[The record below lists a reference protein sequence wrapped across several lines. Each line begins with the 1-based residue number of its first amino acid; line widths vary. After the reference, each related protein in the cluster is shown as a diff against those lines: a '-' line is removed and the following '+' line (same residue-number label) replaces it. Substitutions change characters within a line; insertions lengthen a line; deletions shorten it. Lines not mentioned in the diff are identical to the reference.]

1 MSERDGVT
9 PPDRTDVRRH
19 EFRLSMLVASMAV
32 VGTLIGSVCGG
43 VFTLLNTSNQ
53 VEATVS
59 QSSNE
64 FLRTQRQQIYSELL
78 TAANEVRITSGSV
91 SVAFDHFD
99 GTDLMTMIAE
109 VLRPLPQQN
118 IVLGSKFTAVELIG
132 SEPVVESARRM
143 VVEYLAGSETVGWL
157 STDFATDD
165 AVSADTLSTRQQQ
178 FADHF
183 QAGMS
188 AQDDFLAAV
197 RDELGIPEEGD
208 LP

>member
-1 MSERDGVT
+1 MSERDGVK
-9 PPDRTDVRRH
+9 PPDRTDLRRH

-53 VEATVS
+53 VEATVN

-78 TAANEVRITSGSV
+78 TAANEVSITSGSV
-91 SVAFDHFD
+91 SVVFDHFD
-99 GTDLMTMIAE
+99 GPDLLTVLAE

-118 IVLGSKFTAVELIG
+118 VVLGSKFTAVELIG

-165 AVSADTLSTRQQQ
+165 AVSADALSTRQQQ

-188 AQDDFLAAV
+188 AKEDFLAAV
-197 RDELGIPEEGD
+197 RDELGIPEHGD

>member
-1 MSERDGVT
+1 MNEREGVKPVDRMDG
-9 PPDRTDVRRH
+9 RRN

-53 VEATVS
+53 VEATVN

-99 GTDLMTMIAE
+99 GADLMTMIAE

-143 VVEYLAGSETVGWL
+143 VVEYFAGSETIGWL

-165 AVSADTLSTRQQQ
+165 VVSADTLSTRQQQ

-188 AQDDFLAAV
+188 AQEDFLAAV
-197 RDELGIPEEGD
+197 RDELGIPEHGH

>member
-1 MSERDGVT
+1 MSERDGVK

-53 VEATVS
+53 VEATVN

-78 TAANEVRITSGSV
+78 TAANEVRVTSGAV
-91 SVAFDHFD
+91 SVGFDHFD
-99 GTDLMTMIAE
+99 GTDLLTMIAD

-118 IVLGSKFTAVELIG
+118 IVLVSKFTAVELIG

-143 VVEYLAGSETVGWL
+143 VVEYLAGSETIGWL

-188 AQDDFLAAV
+188 AQDDFLSAV
-197 RDELGIPEEGD
+197 RDELDIPEQGD
-208 LP
+208 LQ

>member
-1 MSERDGVT
+1 MSERDGVK

-32 VGTLIGSVCGG
+32 AGTMIGSVCGG

-53 VEATVS
+53 VEATVN

-64 FLRTQRQQIYSELL
+64 FRRTQRQQIYSELL
-78 TAANEVRITSGSV
+78 TAANEVSITSGSV

-99 GTDLMTMIAE
+99 GPYLLTVLAE

-118 IVLGSKFTAVELIG
+118 VVLGSKFTAVELIG

-157 STDFATDD
+157 SNDFATDD
-165 AVSADTLSTRQQQ
+165 AVSADALSTRQQQ

-188 AQDDFLAAV
+188 AQEDFLAAV
-197 RDELGIPEEGD
+197 RGELGIPEHGD

>member
-9 PPDRTDVRRH
+9 TVDRMDGRRH

-53 VEATVS
+53 VEATVN

-78 TAANEVRITSGSV
+78 TAANEVRVTSGAV

-99 GTDLMTMIAE
+99 GTDLLTMITD

-118 IVLGSKFTAVELIG
+118 IVLVSKFTTVELIG

-143 VVEYLAGSETVGWL
+143 VVEYLAGSETIGWL

-188 AQDDFLAAV
+188 AQDDFLSAV
-197 RDELGIPEEGD
+197 RDELDIPEQGD
-208 LP
+208 LQ

>member
-1 MSERDGVT
+1 MSERDGVK

-53 VEATVS
+53 VEATVN

-78 TAANEVRITSGSV
+78 TAANEVSITSGSV

-99 GTDLMTMIAE
+99 GPYLLTVLAE

-118 IVLGSKFTAVELIG
+118 VVLGSKFTAVELIG

-165 AVSADTLSTRQQQ
+165 AVSADALSTRQQQ

-197 RDELGIPEEGD
+197 RGELGIPEHGD

>member
-1 MSERDGVT
+1 MSERDGVK

-53 VEATVS
+53 VEATVN

-78 TAANEVRITSGSV
+78 TAANEVSITSGSV

-99 GTDLMTMIAE
+99 GPYLLTVLAE

-118 IVLGSKFTAVELIG
+118 VVLGSKFTAVELIG

-157 STDFATDD
+157 SNDFATDD
-165 AVSADTLSTRQQQ
+165 AVSADALSTRQQQ

-188 AQDDFLAAV
+188 AQEDFLAAV
-197 RDELGIPEEGD
+197 RGELGIPEQGD
-208 LP
+208 LQ

>member
-1 MSERDGVT
+1 MSERDGVK

-53 VEATVS
+53 VEATVN

-78 TAANEVRITSGSV
+78 TAANEVSITSGSV

-99 GTDLMTMIAE
+99 GPYLLTVLAE

-118 IVLGSKFTAVELIG
+118 VALGSKFTAVELIG

-165 AVSADTLSTRQQQ
+165 AVSADALSTRQQQ

-188 AQDDFLAAV
+188 AQEDFLTAV
-197 RDELGIPEEGD
+197 RGELGIPEHGD

>member
-1 MSERDGVT
+1 MSERDGVK

-53 VEATVS
+53 VEATVN

-78 TAANEVRITSGSV
+78 TAANEVSITSGSV

-99 GTDLMTMIAE
+99 GPYLLTVLAE

-118 IVLGSKFTAVELIG
+118 VVLGSKFTAVELIG

-165 AVSADTLSTRQQQ
+165 AVSADALSTRQQQ

-183 QAGMS
+183 RAGMS
-188 AQDDFLAAV
+188 AQEDFLAAV
-197 RDELGIPEEGD
+197 RGELGIPEHGD

>member
-1 MSERDGVT
+1 MSERDGVK
-9 PPDRTDVRRH
+9 PPDRTDLRRH

-53 VEATVS
+53 VEATVN

-78 TAANEVRITSGSV
+78 TAANEVSITSGSV

-99 GTDLMTMIAE
+99 GPYLLTVLAE

-118 IVLGSKFTAVELIG
+118 VVLGSKFTAVELIG

-157 STDFATDD
+157 SNDFATDD
-165 AVSADTLSTRQQQ
+165 AVSADALSTRQQQ

-188 AQDDFLAAV
+188 AQEDFLAAV
-197 RDELGIPEEGD
+197 RGELGIPEHGD

>member
-1 MSERDGVT
+1 MSERDGVK

-53 VEATVS
+53 VEATVN

-78 TAANEVRITSGSV
+78 TAANEVSITSGSV

-99 GTDLMTMIAE
+99 GPYLLTVLAE

-118 IVLGSKFTAVELIG
+118 VVLGSKFTAVELIG

-157 STDFATDD
+157 SNDFATDD
-165 AVSADTLSTRQQQ
+165 AVSADALSTRQQQ

-188 AQDDFLAAV
+188 AQEDFLAAV
-197 RDELGIPEEGD
+197 RGELGIPEHGD

>member
-1 MSERDGVT
+1 MNERDGVT
-9 PPDRTDVRRH
+9 TVDRTDGRRH
-19 EFRLSMLVASMAV
+19 EFRLSMLVASIAV

-53 VEATVS
+53 VEATVN

-78 TAANEVRITSGSV
+78 TAANEVRVTSGAV
-91 SVAFDHFD
+91 SVGFDHFD
-99 GTDLMTMIAE
+99 GTDLLTMITD

-118 IVLGSKFTAVELIG
+118 IVLVSKFTTVELIG

-143 VVEYLAGSETVGWL
+143 VVEYLAGSETIGWL

-165 AVSADTLSTRQQQ
+165 VVSADTLSTRQQQ

-188 AQDDFLAAV
+188 AQDDFLSAV
-197 RDELGIPEEGD
+197 RDELGIPEQGD

>member
-1 MSERDGVT
+1 MNEREGVKPVDRMDG
-9 PPDRTDVRRH
+9 RRN

-53 VEATVS
+53 VEATVN

-99 GTDLMTMIAE
+99 GTDLLTMIAD

-118 IVLGSKFTAVELIG
+118 IVLVSKFTAVELIG

-143 VVEYLAGSETVGWL
+143 VVEYLAGSETIGWL

-165 AVSADTLSTRQQQ
+165 VVSADTLSTRQQQ

-188 AQDDFLAAV
+188 AQDDFLSAV
-197 RDELGIPEEGD
+197 RDELGIPEQGD